1 MATPELN
8 AEIEVPTSPPPPGYE
23 PAESASPEDSEE
35 ALSQYAQVLVER
47 RSVGYALGLF
57 GIIGLCVLLYSSY
70 SHIGRVWALTSQE
83 LPTNVLKLM
92 FAQLAAYAAV
102 TVAGVYFLYQVLRAA
117 ERMVLPGFW
126 ATRNV
131 ELARVML
138 GIQDP
143 VRASSKAVE
152 QSIEVASKLAEKWR

>member
-1 MATPELN
+1 MAGPELSS
-8 AEIEVPTSPPPPGYE
+8 EVEVLTSPPPPGYE
-23 PAESASPEDSEE
+23 PAATAAHAESEE
-35 ALSQYAQVLVER
+35 NLSQYALVLAER
-47 RSVGYALGLF
+47 RAVGYALGLF
-57 GIIGLCVLLYSSY
+57 GIVGICALLYGSY
-70 SHIGRVWALTSQE
+70 SHIERVWALTSQD
-83 LPTNVLKLM
+83 LPTNVLKLLM
-92 FAQLAAYAAV
+92 AQLAAYAAV

-138 GIQDP
+138 GLQDP
-143 VRASSKAVE
+143 VRASTKAVE